1 MVTSSVA
8 SETPVGGVRR
18 RLAAMDQ
25 GYIVAGVLLAL
36 VVVFSVTLPGFFST
50 ANLLNA
56 ARSASVLG
64 LLAIGMAVV
73 VIARGLDLSVV
84 IIMSVSCAMAV
95 ELMLAGHGEAAALG
109 AGLLIALGLGLVNG
123 LLVAYVEVPPLF
135 VTLATSL
142 LYLGFFRLVL
152 LPKDQQA
159 VPAGASLMTWLGR
172 GSVLGVPSP
181 VLVLAAAAALA
192 TWFMSRNYGR
202 FVRAQGDNPA
212 AAALVGLPTRPLLV
226 STYLVSASAAF
237 VAGVVGVSV
246 AGSYDLRAAVTGTQL
261 YDVIAVVV
269 IGGVSLAGAR
279 GSIGG
284 VVCAA
289 LLLGVIGNAMTLL
302 NMSVI
307 EQSLSKAFIVLLA
320 IVLDS
325 LLHPRD
331 EETARAGDM

>member
-1 MVTSSVA
+1 MTSSVA
-8 SETPVGGVRR
+8 AKNSRSGNVRR
-18 RLAAMDQ
+18 TLAAMDQ
-25 GYIVAGVLLAL
+25 GYIVAAVL
-36 VVVFSVTLPGFFST
+36 VVLVALFAATLPGFFQA

-56 ARSASVLG
+56 ARSAAGLG
-64 LLAIGMAVV
+64 LLAIGMSVV
-73 VIARGLDLSVV
+73 VIARGLDLSVI
-84 IIMSVSCAMAV
+84 IIMAVSCAMAV
-95 ELMLAGHGEAAALG
+95 ERMVAGQDEVVSLAIGLG
-109 AGLLIALGLGLVNG
+109 IALSLGLING

-142 LYLGFFRLVL
+142 LYLGFFRIVFLA
-152 LPKDQQA
+152 KDQQA
-159 VPAGASLMTWLGR
+159 VPASATMMTWLGR
-172 GSVLGVPSP
+172 SSVLGIPSP
-181 VLVLAAAAALA
+181 LLVLAAAVVLA

-202 FVRAQGDNPA
+202 FIRSQGDNPA

-226 STYLVSASAAF
+226 STYLVSAAAAF
-237 VAGVVGVSV
+237 TAGVVGISV
-246 AGSYDLRAAVTGTQL
+246 AGSYDLRAAATGTQL

-302 NMSVI
+302 NLSVI
-307 EQSLSKAFIVLLA
+307 EQSLSKALIVLLA

-331 EETARAGDM
+331 EETARVGDM

>member
-1 MVTSSVA
+1 MTSSTISKSPLGV
-8 SETPVGGVRR
+8 VRR
-18 RLAAMDQ
+18 RFASMDQ

-36 VVVFSVTLPGFFST
+36 VVLFSVTLPGFSST
-50 ANLLNA
+50 DNLLNA
-56 ARSASVLG
+56 ARSASTLG
-64 LLAIGMAVV
+64 LLAIGMTVV

-84 IIMSVSCAMAV
+84 IIMGVSCAMAV
-95 ELMLAGHGEAAALG
+95 ELMIAGHGELVSLA
-109 AGLLIALGLGLVNG
+109 AGLLIALTLGLING

-142 LYLGFFRLVL
+142 LYLGFFRIFF

-159 VPAGASLMTWLGR
+159 ILSSATAMNWLGN
-172 GSVLGVPSP
+172 GTVLGIPSP
-181 VLVLAAAAALA
+181 VLVLAVAAAAA

-202 FVRAQGDNPA
+202 FVRSQGDNPA
-212 AAALVGLPTRPLLV
+212 AASLFGLPTRPLLV

-237 VAGVVGVSV
+237 IAGVVGVSV
-246 AGSYDLRAAVTGTQL
+246 AGAYDLRAAATGTTL

-331 EETARAGDM
+331 EETARVGDM